1 MRKSV
6 SVAVMSFLVLV
17 GFSLLLTAPTMA
29 QPRPMAKDVLTPLAK
44 GYDLMRQGKYDA
56 AEFEFKTVLK
66 RDRYNPF
73 ALNNLAALEENKG
86 HLKDAMAY
94 LTDAQT
100 HAAEY
105 YNKVEQTCFV
115 GGLCAA
121 IKPKKDVGQTSTVAP
136 VIAENMK
143 KLQAKMAAT
152 PSKPEPST
160 PPKMK

>member
-6 SVAVMSFLVLV
+6 GFVVMSVLVLA

-29 QPRPMAKDVLTPLAK
+29 QPRPMAEDAFTPIAL
-44 GYDLMRQGKYDA
+44 GYDLMRDGKYEA
-56 AEFEFKTVLK
+56 AEFEFKKALK
-66 RDRYNPF
+66 ADRYNPF
-73 ALNNLAALEENKG
+73 ALNNLAALEEKKG
-86 HLKDAMAY
+86 NLKDAMAF
-94 LTDAQT
+94 LTDANE

-105 YNKVEQTCFV
+105 FNKVQQTCFV

-121 IKPKKDVGQTSTVAP
+121 IKPLKEVGAESTIAP
-136 VIAENMK
+136 VIAENMI
-143 KLQAKMAAT
+143 KLKAKMAAT